1 MVVEPIDSFIGYG
14 NEETVLYLAG
24 CSFPKAYIENLK
36 NSIKAEQERVQK
48 VMEDDDLQMDE
59 NINFLTAAKPVEKK
73 EPEKKLSMRDRLRAS
88 AGK

>member
-1 MVVEPIDSFIGYG
+1 MMNRTLKDNISFLCVGAAGG
-14 NEETVLYLAG
+14 NVGQMLE
-24 CSFPKAYIENLK
+24 K
-36 NSIKAEQERVQK
+36 ERVQK